1 MKNEVALYVGESL
14 GKYGFPNGHPFG
26 PDRQAA
32 FWKEA
37 VRQKLDQRTAIT
49 DPCMAAEEELYRF
62 HTPEYVQWVKE
73 KSEEGYGA
81 IDYGD
86 TPAYPGVYEA
96 SATVAGSALHGL
108 ETIMSGGALRTFQ
121 PIGGLH
127 HARRGAAAGFCVIN
141 DAGVVIDTLRSQYG
155 VKRVAYVDID
165 VHHGDGL
172 FYPYEDDPDLIFAD
186 IHQDGRTLYP
196 GTGHAHE
203 TGKGAAKGTK
213 LNIPMLPGMGDKD
226 FVEEWEAV
234 VRHLRQFRP
243 EFIVFQC
250 GADSLAGDPLAML
263 QYSPAAHA
271 HAAKSLCGLANE
283 FCGGRIMGLGGGG
296 YNRANLAAA
305 WCAVVDQ
312 FTRGSE

>member
-1 MKNEVALYVGESL
+1 MKNEVRLYVGESL

-26 PDRQAA
+26 PDRQEA

-37 VRQKLDQRTAIT
+37 LKQGLDKRAAIT
-49 DPCMAAEEELYRF
+49 DPRVASMEEIHRF
-62 HTPEYVQWVKE
+62 HTPEYLAWVKE
-73 KSEEGYGA
+73 RSEEGGGL

-96 SATVAGSALHGL
+96 SATVVGSALHGL
-108 ETIMSGGALRTFQ
+108 DSVMSGEGLRTFQ

-127 HARRGAAAGFCVIN
+127 HARRDAAAGFCVFN
-141 DAGVVIDTLRSQYG
+141 DAGVVIDTLRSRYG
-155 VKRVAYVDID
+155 VKRIGYVDID

-172 FYPYEDDPDLIFAD
+172 FYPYEEDPDVIYAD

-196 GTGHAHE
+196 GTGYAHE

-213 LNIPMLPGMGDKD
+213 LNIPLLPGMGDRE
-226 FVEEWEAV
+226 FMEAWERVEE
-234 VRHLRQFRP
+234 HLRRFKP

-263 QYSPAAHA
+263 QYTPAAHG
-271 HAAKSLCGLANE
+271 HAAKRLCVLAGE
-283 FCGGRIMGLGGGG
+283 FSKGRIMGLGGGG
-296 YNRANLAAA
+296 YNRKNLAAA
-305 WCAVVDQ
+305 WCAVLDQ
-312 FTRGSE
+312 FIRA

>member
-1 MKNEVALYVGESL
+1 MKNEVKLYVGESL
-14 GKYGFPNGHPFG
+14 GKYGFPHGHPFG
-26 PDRQAA
+26 PDRQDA

-37 VRQKLDQRTAIT
+37 VKQGLDKRAAIT
-49 DPCMAAEEELYRF
+49 DPHMAKSEEIHRF
-62 HTPEYVQWVKE
+62 HTTEYLDWVKE
-73 KSEEGYGA
+73 KSEEGDGL

-96 SATVAGSALHGL
+96 SATVVGSALHGL
-108 ETIMSGGALRTFQ
+108 DTIMSGGALRTFQ

-127 HARRGAAAGFCVIN
+127 HARRDGAAGFCVFN
-141 DAGVVIDTLRSQYG
+141 DAGVVIDTLRAQYG
-155 VKRVAYVDID
+155 VKRVGYVDID

-172 FYPYEDDPDLIFAD
+172 FYPYEDDPELIYAD

-196 GTGHAHE
+196 GTGHAYE

-213 LNIPMLPGMGDKD
+213 LNIPLLPGMGDRE
-226 FVEEWEAV
+226 FIEVWERVEE
-234 VRHLRQFRP
+234 HLRGFKP

-263 QYSPAAHA
+263 QYTPAAHA
-271 HAAKSLCGLANE
+271 HAAKRLCALAGE
-283 FCGGRIMGLGGGG
+283 FCKGRIMGLGGGG

-305 WCAVVDQ
+305 WCAVLDQ
-312 FTRGSE
+312 FIKA